1 MIVNNIKETLPFKTT
16 ESPKPPESSL
26 PPDLLDLLDLQDL
39 SNLFDLPQQNEIL
52 LFLSK
57 ILLVKSV
64 ILLQVCFNV
73 LVLHDKTFSKKKV
86 AMWLLR
92 SEVVLS

>member
-26 PPDLLDLLDLQDL
+26 PPDLLDLQDL